1 MSKRPQFDDDFG
13 GRVAEKLMNVDVRAP
28 REYSRTVSEYE
39 REQSRIDW
47 GVRCSENMKKM
58 AKHEVTPIY
67 QQ

>member
-1 MSKRPQFDDDFG
+1 MSKRPQFADDFG
-13 GRVAEKLMNVDVRAP
+13 GIVAEKLMNVDVRAP

-47 GVRCSENMKKM
+47 RVRCSENMKKM